1 MKLIASLRRKT
12 HDAAAFAW
20 KHHPDANQVL
30 AVATII
36 LVVLAYMALKD
47 TEDTLE
53 LSERAW
59 VGPADAKIDAVPQEG
74 KEVKATVSVRN
85 TGREPALDFT
95 WDIKPIVATA
105 AELAREQL
113 ATEHV
118 EACFRLEPVRRIQV
132 LYPSAG
138 FGSGFDF
145 SNTIPKEL
153 IDDHVVDGTY
163 VILVKGCVAYRTF
176 NKVRHS
182 AFCYFYEAKLTPDPA
197 HLSLCAGGSDAD

>member
-1 MKLIASLRRKT
+1 MKLIASLRSKT

-74 KEVKATVSVRN
+74 KVMWLVELSSK
-85 TGREPALDFT
+85 LD
-95 WDIKPIVATA
+95 
-105 AELAREQL
+105 LAQCCRWS
-113 ATEHV
+113 
-118 EACFRLEPVRRIQV
+118 P
-132 LYPSAG
+132 P
-138 FGSGFDF
+138 
-145 SNTIPKEL
+145 
-153 IDDHVVDGTY
+153 
-163 VILVKGCVAYRTF
+163 
-176 NKVRHS
+176 
-182 AFCYFYEAKLTPDPA
+182 
-197 HLSLCAGGSDAD
+197 

>member
-1 MKLIASLRRKT
+1 AFARRVGVGGLLAASPAPGEGGGLAGQGGGIWNGGGGGGGGRGGGELKLIASLRSKT

-74 KEVKATVSVRN
+74 KEVKATVSVR
-85 TGREPALDFT
+85 
-95 WDIKPIVATA
+95 
-105 AELAREQL
+105 
-113 ATEHV
+113 
-118 EACFRLEPVRRIQV
+118 
-132 LYPSAG
+132 
-138 FGSGFDF
+138 
-145 SNTIPKEL
+145 
-153 IDDHVVDGTY
+153 
-163 VILVKGCVAYRTF
+163 
-176 NKVRHS
+176 
-182 AFCYFYEAKLTPDPA
+182 
-197 HLSLCAGGSDAD
+197 